1 MKNTGVVTDI
11 YDNIDILIFNSTQ
24 TSFFEGTID
33 FPTIEPYYLPHHTT
47 PHHTRK

>member
-11 YDNIDILIFNSTQ
+11 YNIDILIFNSTQ

-33 FPTIEPYYLPHHTT
+33 FPTIEPYYLPHQHVTV
-47 PHHTRK
+47 